1 MIICH
6 SRQFIFLHGRKT
18 AGSSIGTSLNRFL
31 SDGDA
36 SMGYVG
42 ACRDAGITPPDW
54 SRRWEH
60 LRPWDLRRR
69 KPGYAAYKRMTR
81 HVHGVNGTH
90 MSAAAVKELVGEQTW
105 SRYFKFTFE
114 RNPLDRVVSFY
125 YWRTHGQDNAPTFER
140 FIAAIEAGDKA
151 FLSEHGLAE
160 FSNME
165 THSIQGSNCLDMIGR
180 FENLREDLGRMADH
194 LGISW
199 DGWLPDEKKGIKP
212 RNAAAELLE
221 NDPDLRRRMQGI
233 LRHEADLLGYR
244 L

>member
-1 MIICH
+1 MIISH

-81 HVHGVNGTH
+81 HVHGVNSTH
-90 MSAAAVKELVGEQTW
+90 MSAAAVKELVGEETW

-114 RNPLDRVVSFY
+114 RHPLDRVVSFY
-125 YWRTHGQDNAPTFER
+125 YWRIHGKAKAPSFEQ
-140 FIAAIEAGDKA
+140 FIAAIEAADQQ
-151 FLSEHGLAE
+151 FLISHNLSEY
-160 FSNME
+160 SNIANY
-165 THSIQGSNCLDMIGR
+165 SIAGSTCLDMTGR
-180 FENLREDLGRMADH
+180 FESLHEDLLKITRFLSLD
-194 LGISW
+194 W
-199 DGWLPDEKKGIKP
+199 DGWLPNEKKGIRPKQ
-212 RNAAAELLE
+212 AASRLWALH
-221 NDPDLRRRMQGI
+221 PGLRERAMKI
-233 LRHEADLLGYR
+233 LKQEADLLGYD
-244 L
+244 